1 MGTTISGATGIDKV
15 QDGTITSADISAN
28 NSSWYLEGPEQA
40 GSQNWPPNKLS
51 ITAPTGNYYAGSGI
65 TVTAGSS
72 GYIKVSEAGLY
83 LITALIMND
92 FSTVANNYTT
102 FSEVIG
108 QLYLE
113 GGSYSGTHDN
123 MYKISGTGGTRSNVN
138 SQVHNTGTIILN
150 LSAGDNLWLGS
161 YTEPASGT
169 VTKLIHFSGA
179 LLRWVQ

>member
-1 MGTTISGATGIDKV
+1 MPTEISGSTGVNKI
-15 QDGTITSADISAN
+15 QDGTITSADISTN
-28 NSSWYLEGPEQA
+28 NSSWYLEGPTQT
-40 GSQNWPPNKLS
+40 GSQSWPPNKLS

-102 FSEVIG
+102 FNEVVG
-108 QLYLE
+108 QLYRE
-113 GGSYSGTHDN
+113 GGTYSGTHDT
-123 MYKISGTGGTRSNVN
+123 MYKMSGTGGTRSNVN

-150 LSAGDNLWLGS
+150 LNAGDNLWLGS
-161 YTEPASGT
+161 YTETASGT
-169 VTKLIHFSGA
+169 TTKLIHFSGA
-179 LLRWVQ
+179 LLR